1 MGSSFDAFVGSQ
13 REIWVSEEGSGL
25 IRESGGPVSFFTDE
39 GRAQWQAAGSP
50 SLEYGRSID
59 LFAPGCLGGSRA
71 RRARMRRDP
80 AGLHAALIKYVTH
93 LHEVEELL
101 GEGVVAAD
109 LARATHDAASRL
121 EGVGVV
127 HEVGDQLGRIGT
139 GLVEAYRGERVELI
153 FACDRSELLG
163 YRHVLVEPQWFAR
176 AGTLHSWSSYL
187 ERAVID
193 DLPQAFGLSYWL
205 MDGGG
210 PLARSK
216 QPVDFAFT
224 QHLNPGLAAPDWRP
238 VFLDYLHLGFTNA
251 TAFSPTDVL
260 PLTHRAKYTMLV
272 QSTRCSSTRRTGR
285 RPSRQR
291 VQVGARCP
299 CTAAG
304 GNFASARRWLPRLEP
319 LPSESATPPNFPYSA
334 SGVSSITS
342 RPAPRGW
349 ASQRCKSYVSCIRPQ
364 AADRSPRGPR
374 GFPGMAGEVH
384 RGVVADGRSYSGHPA
399 GLTMR

>member
-1 MGSSFDAFVGSQ
+1 MGSFDAFVGSQ

-71 RRARMRRDP
+71 RRARVRRDP
-80 AGLHAALIKYVTH
+80 DGLQAALIKYVTH

-109 LARATHDAASRL
+109 LARATYDAASRL
-121 EGVGVV
+121 EGVEVV

-163 YRHVLVEPQWFAR
+163 YRHVLVEPQWFAP

-193 DLPQAFGLSYWL
+193 DLPQGTPRVPNLPCEPPFSGRGFRIRPGFSVTTGYVTDAVAQLTRLRDQGVITDGEYDTALSY
-205 MDGGG
+205 
-210 PLARSK
+210 
-216 QPVDFAFT
+216 
-224 QHLNPGLAAPDWRP
+224 QH
-238 VFLDYLHLGFTNA
+238 
-251 TAFSPTDVL
+251 
-260 PLTHRAKYTMLV
+260 
-272 QSTRCSSTRRTGR
+272 
-285 RPSRQR
+285 
-291 VQVGARCP
+291 
-299 CTAAG
+299 
-304 GNFASARRWLPRLEP
+304 
-319 LPSESATPPNFPYSA
+319 
-334 SGVSSITS
+334 SG
-342 RPAPRGW
+342 
-349 ASQRCKSYVSCIRPQ
+349 
-364 AADRSPRGPR
+364 
-374 GFPGMAGEVH
+374 
-384 RGVVADGRSYSGHPA
+384 
-399 GLTMR
+399 